1 MNLAPSS
8 PYFYKKTS
16 VQRVMLSVAATLL
29 PAILVHLYFFGTA
42 LLIQIVLATATAI
55 LTEAAFLKI
64 RGKPIFI
71 FISDGSVFLTALL
84 LALALPPL
92 APWWLIVVS
101 TFFAVLIGKH
111 IYGGL
116 GQNPFNPA
124 MLGFA
129 VAIVSWPSLM
139 LFWQE
144 GVSFSSQIVAI
155 FGTPTDAL
163 TSATPLDQFKTA
175 QKFTAHFQSEQ
186 FTPWGAMAWL
196 NVAYCVGGL
205 FLCLIKRIPWEVPIG
220 FLGGLAAITGIF
232 WLVDSHFY
240 ANPFFHLFSGGTM
253 LGAFFIAT
261 DPVTGCATKKGQF
274 LFGAG
279 AGVLCAFIR
288 LFGAYPDGIAFSI
301 LLMNLCAPLIERA
314 TTPQPFGFNKDQGQ

>member
-1 MNLAPSS
+1 MTLAPSS
-8 PYFYKKTS
+8 PYFHKKTS
-16 VQRVMLSVAATLL
+16 VRRVMLTVAAALI
-29 PAILVHLYFFGTA
+29 PAILVHCYFFGAA
-42 LLIQIVLATATAI
+42 LIIQIMLASATAI
-55 LTEAAFLKI
+55 ATESAFLKI
-64 RGKPIFI
+64 HGKPIKI
-71 FISDGSVFLTALL
+71 FITDGSVFLTALL

-92 APWWLIVVS
+92 APWWLIVVC

-129 VAIVSWPSLM
+129 VAIVSWPALM
-139 LFWQE
+139 LLWQE
-144 GVSFSSQIVAI
+144 GVPFSAQITAI
-155 FGTPTDAL
+155 FGSPTDAL
-163 TSATPLDQFKTA
+163 TGATPLDHFKTA
-175 QKFTAHFQSEQ
+175 QRFTEHFKAAD
-186 FTPWGAMAWL
+186 FTTWGAMAWL
-196 NVAYCVGGL
+196 NVAYLAGGL
-205 FLCLIKRIPWEVPIG
+205 FLCVTKRIPREVPAS

-232 WLVDSHFY
+232 WLTDTHFY
-240 ANPFFHLFSGGTM
+240 ANPFFHLFSGGAM

-261 DPVTGCATKKGQF
+261 DPVTGCATKKGRF

-314 TTPQPFGFNKDQGQ
+314 TTPQPFGFKD